1 MVPSADDKKYAADT
15 RLFKDAVIQDG
26 IFKNFEASPLI
37 DQVPI
42 KDICIYGAGTPKPGV
57 VNPDPMNPADWLVQP
72 DFNKL
77 GKVSNR
83 TSWDSFSYA
92 IQMGHNV
99 WSHLN
104 AVQTANQAYDNG
116 VMPAMMDTAYS
127 HRKKDF
133 FYDLR
138 YFKDMVDA
146 IFAATTRAEADRL
159 VDYYK
164 RYFDTIIGTRGNTG
178 DKMTNSSSQ
187 FGLLFDVEDEVT
199 SDDHGDEF
207 TDEEIHKL
215 DDLEDSI
222 K

>member
-1 MVPSADDKKYAADT
+1 
-15 RLFKDAVIQDG
+15 
-26 IFKNFEASPLI
+26 
-37 DQVPI
+37 
-42 KDICIYGAGTPKPGV
+42 
-57 VNPDPMNPADWLVQP
+57 
-72 DFNKL
+72 
-77 GKVSNR
+77 
-83 TSWDSFSYA
+83 
-92 IQMGHNV
+92 
-99 WSHLN
+99 
-104 AVQTANQAYDNG
+104 
-116 VMPAMMDTAYS
+116 
-127 HRKKDF
+127 
-133 FYDLR
+133 
-138 YFKDMVDA
+138 MVDA

-215 DDLEDSI
+215 DDLEDSV